1 MSFLNRGI
9 QATRMFGVISV
20 VLPGLALALSAPA
33 SAASINPPQVI
44 APQVIAPQVIAQ
56 VTPTPDSAMTPV
68 NGKVNIQ
75 FINETGA
82 DIEYQ
87 VVGDTAPRTLEGDED
102 MTLRDLPVATSL
114 TFRRKDSGL
123 LRVQF
128 RADEPTGT
136 IVVNVSPTEDF
147 ALDRT
152 TLYIDQKGMIFFN

>member
-9 QATRMFGVISV
+9 QATQMIGIISLV
-20 VLPGLALALSAPA
+20 FSGLVLIPLPA
-33 SAASINPPQVI
+33 FAFASQPQLM
-44 APQVIAPQVIAQ
+44 AQ

-68 NGKVNIQ
+68 NGKVNVR

-87 VVGDTAPRTLEGDED
+87 VVGDTEYRTLAGDAE
-102 MTLRDLPVATSL
+102 MTLRDLPVSTSL

-128 RADEPTGT
+128 RVDDPIGT
-136 IVVNVSPTEDF
+136 IVVNVSATTDF

>member
-9 QATRMFGVISV
+9 QATQMIGIISV
-20 VLPGLALALSAPA
+20 VLPGLVMVSLPANA
-33 SAASINPPQVI
+33 SASASQPQLM
-44 APQVIAPQVIAQ
+44 AQ

-68 NGKVNIQ
+68 NGKVSIQ

-87 VVGDTAPRTLEGDED
+87 VVGDTEYRTLAGDGE
-102 MTLRDLPVATSL
+102 MILKDLPVATSL

-128 RADEPTGT
+128 RADDPTGT
-136 IVVNVSPTEDF
+136 IVVRVSATTDF

-152 TLYIDQKGMIFFN
+152 TLYIDQQGMIFFN

>member
-9 QATRMFGVISV
+9 QATQMIGIIAV
-20 VLPGLALALSAPA
+20 VLPGLVMVPIPA
-33 SAASINPPQVI
+33 SASQPQF
-44 APQVIAPQVIAQ
+44 IAQ

-68 NGKVNIQ
+68 NGRVNIR

-87 VVGDTAPRTLEGDED
+87 VVGDTEYRTLAGDGE
-102 MTLRDLPVATSL
+102 MILRDLPVATSL
-114 TFRRKDSGL
+114 TFRRTDSGL

-128 RADEPTGT
+128 RADDPAGT
-136 IVVNVSPTEDF
+136 IVVRVSATNDF

-152 TLYIDQKGMIFFN
+152 TLYIDQQGMIFFN

>member
-9 QATRMFGVISV
+9 QATQMIGIISV
-20 VLPGLALALSAPA
+20 GLPGLVVALPTPA
-33 SAASINPPQVI
+33 SASVSQPQF
-44 APQVIAPQVIAQ
+44 IAQ

-68 NGKVNIQ
+68 NGRVSIR

-82 DIEYQ
+82 DIAYQ
-87 VVGDTAPRTLEGDED
+87 VVGDTEPRTLAGNAE
-102 MTLRDLPVATSL
+102 MTLKDLPVATSL

-128 RADEPTGT
+128 RADDPTGT
-136 IVVNVSPTEDF
+136 IVVNVSATTDF
-147 ALDRT
+147 TLDRT

>member
-9 QATRMFGVISV
+9 QATQMIGIISV
-20 VLPGLALALSAPA
+20 ALPGLVMALPTPA
-33 SAASINPPQVI
+33 SASDVVSQPQF
-44 APQVIAPQVIAQ
+44 IAQ

-75 FINETGA
+75 FVNETGA
-82 DIEYQ
+82 IIEYQ
-87 VVGDTAPRTLEGDED
+87 VVGDTAPRTLAGDAE

-123 LRVQF
+123 LRVKF
-128 RADEPTGT
+128 RADDPTGT
-136 IVVNVSPTEDF
+136 LVVTVSATTDF

-152 TLYIDQKGMIFFN
+152 TLYIDQQGMIFFN

>member
-9 QATRMFGVISV
+9 QATQMIGIISV
-20 VLPGLALALSAPA
+20 ALPGLVVALPPPA
-33 SAASINPPQVI
+33 SASASVSQPQL
-44 APQVIAPQVIAQ
+44 IAQ
-56 VTPTPDSAMTPV
+56 VAPTPDSAMTPV

-75 FINETGA
+75 FVNGTGA
-82 DIEYQ
+82 VIEYQ
-87 VVGDTAPRTLEGDED
+87 VVGDTTPRTLAGDAEI
-102 MTLRDLPVATSL
+102 TLRDLPVPTSL

-128 RADEPTGT
+128 RADDPTGT
-136 IVVNVSPTEDF
+136 IVVNVSATEDF

>member
-9 QATRMFGVISV
+9 QATQMIGIISV
-20 VLPGLALALSAPA
+20 ALPALVLALPSSANA
-33 SAASINPPQVI
+33 SSVI
-44 APQVIAPQVIAQ
+44 ANQPQLMAQ
-56 VTPTPDSAMTPV
+56 VTPTPDSAMTLV

-82 DIEYQ
+82 AIEYQ
-87 VVGDTAPRTLEGDED
+87 VVGDTEYRTLAGDTE
-102 MTLRDLPVATSL
+102 MTLRELPVATSL

-128 RADEPTGT
+128 RADDPSGT
-136 IVVNVSPTEDF
+136 IIVSVSATTDF

>member
-9 QATRMFGVISV
+9 QATQMIGIISI
-20 VLPGLALALSAPA
+20 VLPGLVMVSLPANA
-33 SAASINPPQVI
+33 SASASQPQLM
-44 APQVIAPQVIAQ
+44 AQ

-68 NGKVNIQ
+68 NGKVSIR

-82 DIEYQ
+82 EIEYQ
-87 VVGDTAPRTLEGDED
+87 VVGDTEYRTLAGDRE
-102 MTLRDLPVATSL
+102 MTLKELPVATSL

-128 RADEPTGT
+128 RADDPTGT
-136 IVVNVSPTEDF
+136 IVVSVSATNDF

-152 TLYIDQKGMIFFN
+152 TLYIDQNGMIFFN

>member
-9 QATRMFGVISV
+9 QATQMIGIISV
-20 VLPGLALALSAPA
+20 VLPGL
-33 SAASINPPQVI
+33 VI
-44 APQVIAPQVIAQ
+44 APMSANASASIDQPQITAQ

-82 DIEYQ
+82 VIEYQ
-87 VVGDTAPRTLEGDED
+87 VVGDTTPRTLAGNAEI
-102 MTLRDLPVATSL
+102 TLRDLPVSTSL
-114 TFRRKDSGL
+114 TFRRQDSGL

-128 RADEPTGT
+128 RVDDPTGT
-136 IVVNVSPTEDF
+136 IVVNVSATTVF

>member
-9 QATRMFGVISV
+9 QATQMIGIISV
-20 VLPGLALALSAPA
+20 ALPGLVVALPTPA
-33 SAASINPPQVI
+33 SASASVSQPQF
-44 APQVIAPQVIAQ
+44 IAQ

-68 NGKVNIQ
+68 NGRVSIR

-82 DIEYQ
+82 DIAYQ
-87 VVGDTAPRTLEGDED
+87 VVGDTEPRTLAGNAE
-102 MTLRDLPVATSL
+102 MTLKDLPVATSL

-128 RADEPTGT
+128 RADDPTGT
-136 IVVNVSPTEDF
+136 IVVNVSATTDF
-147 ALDRT
+147 TLDRT

>member
-9 QATRMFGVISV
+9 QATQIIGMIIVA
-20 VLPGLALALSAPA
+20 LPGLAMASPAPDSSSLST
-33 SAASINPPQVI
+33 SANQT
-44 APQVIAPQVIAQ
+44 QFIAQ

-68 NGKVNIQ
+68 SGRVNIR
-75 FINETGA
+75 FVNETGA

-87 VVGDTAPRTLEGDED
+87 VVGDTDSRTLAGDAE
-102 MTLRDLPVATSL
+102 MTLRGLPLATSL

-128 RADEPTGT
+128 RADDPVGT
-136 IVVNVSPTEDF
+136 IVVNVSATTDF

-152 TLYIDQKGMIFFN
+152 TLYIDQQGKIFFN

>member
-9 QATRMFGVISV
+9 QATQMIGLISI
-20 VLPGLALALSAPA
+20 VLPGLVMVSLPANA
-33 SAASINPPQVI
+33 SASASASQPQLM
-44 APQVIAPQVIAQ
+44 AQ

-68 NGKVNIQ
+68 NGKVSIQ

-87 VVGDTAPRTLEGDED
+87 VVGDTEYRTLAGGGEMLLKE
-102 MTLRDLPVATSL
+102 LPVATSL

-123 LRVQF
+123 LQVQF
-128 RADEPTGT
+128 RADDPPGT
-136 IVVNVSPTEDF
+136 IVVRVSATDDF

>member
-9 QATRMFGVISV
+9 QATQMIGIISV
-20 VLPGLALALSAPA
+20 VLPGLVMVSLPANA
-33 SAASINPPQVI
+33 SASASASQPQLM
-44 APQVIAPQVIAQ
+44 AQ

-68 NGKVNIQ
+68 NGKVSIQ

-87 VVGDTAPRTLEGDED
+87 VVGDTGYRTLAGDGE
-102 MTLRDLPVATSL
+102 MILKDLPVATSL

-128 RADEPTGT
+128 RADDPTGT
-136 IVVNVSPTEDF
+136 IVVRVSATTDF

-152 TLYIDQKGMIFFN
+152 TLYIDQQGMIFFN

>member
-9 QATRMFGVISV
+9 QATQMIGIISI
-20 VLPGLALALSAPA
+20 VLPGLVMIPMSA
-33 SAASINPPQVI
+33 SASASPPQI
-44 APQVIAPQVIAQ
+44 MAQ

-75 FINETGA
+75 FVNQTGA
-82 DIEYQ
+82 VIEYE
-87 VVGDTAPRTLEGDED
+87 VVGDTASRTLAGDAE
-102 MTLRDLPVATSL
+102 MTLRDLPVSTSL

-128 RADEPTGT
+128 RADDPTGT
-136 IVVNVSPTEDF
+136 IVVNVSATEDF
-147 ALDRT
+147 TLDRT